1 MSKASDKKRVLTVV
15 TTIVGLGVSF
25 VMVFPIIWLLMSSFK
40 DSTELFAYP
49 LHFLP
54 ENFSLDSY
62 KNVIGSGFFQ
72 YVKNSLFLAVVGT
85 LITLA
90 ISAMCGYGLAIYRHE
105 ITYSNK
111 VFAVFLLGTLRS
123 LKLDC
128 RNDNEHN
135 THNHADCGSV
145 AVAVLGKALVK
156 HVLHNL
162 GGGSSR
168 PAGGDTLY
176 QRVLL

>member
-111 VFAVFLLGTLRS
+111 VFAVFLLGTLIPGEILTVS
-123 LKLDC
+123 QF
-128 RNDNEHN
+128 
-135 THNHADCGSV
+135 TVISAIG
-145 AVAVLGKALVK
+145 
-156 HVLHNL
+156 
-162 GGGSSR
+162 
-168 PAGGDTLY
+168 LY
-176 QRVLL
+176 NNI